1 MFNNNNDVV
10 DSSNDNNDNSDGV
23 DSNDDKRDSD
33 RCIMNIIEIGV
44 ILKEILMIISVD
56 ILNDRAIYKRNL
68 TNTRAFIQRM
78 VVIEII
84 FSY

>member
-1 MFNNNNDVV
+1 MM
-10 DSSNDNNDNSDGV
+10 SL
-23 DSNDDKRDSD
+23 
-33 RCIMNIIEIGV
+33 IPAMIITIIVMVLTVMMISVIVIDV